1 MSYNREYKSSVFAM
15 LYEDKENLLDL
26 YNGVNGKSLAN
37 ADDITVNTLTD
48 KDGVESGIF
57 MKVKNDVSFIFDS
70 CLNLY
75 EHQSTANRNIP
86 LRMLLYVARLMYGM
100 TSRRELYREK
110 AIELPAPRFA
120 VFYNGT
126 ADVPARVELKLSD
139 QYEVKQDKPDLEL
152 KVTVYNINSDKGK
165 EILDKSRTLH
175 EYTEFTER
183 MRRALEGMR
192 TDEERREAMNKVID
206 QCVAEGILV
215 KLLTERRDEIMETS
229 IFQYDQEAHEW
240 ALYEDGYDEGIQQ
253 GMQQGIRQGMQQQ
266 ELKDA
271 ETISGYQ
278 NQIATMQTEMAIKQT
293 EMAAMQAEK
302 ATMQTKMAAM
312 QAELE
317 ALRARVNA

>member
-26 YNGVNGKSLAN
+26 YNGVNGRSLAN

-75 EHQSTANRNIP
+75 EHQSTVNSNIP
-86 LRMLLYVARLMYGM
+86 LRMLLYVARLMYSM
-100 TSRRELYREK
+100 ISRKELYREK
-110 AIELPAPRFA
+110 AIGLPAPRFA

-126 ADVPARVELKLSD
+126 AKMPAKAELKLSD

-175 EYTEFTER
+175 EYTEFVER
-183 MRRALEGMR
+183 IRKALEGMR

-206 QCVAEGILV
+206 QCMADGILV

-240 ALYEDGYDEGIQQ
+240 ALHEDGYDKGIQQ
-253 GMQQGIRQGMQQQ
+253 GIQQGMQQQ

-278 NQIATMQTEMAIKQT
+278 DQI
-293 EMAAMQAEK
+293 

>member
-26 YNGVNGKSLAN
+26 YNGVNGKSLTN

-70 CLNLY
+70 YLNLY
-75 EHQSTANRNIP
+75 EHQSTVNSNIP
-86 LRMLLYVARLMYGM
+86 LRMLLYVARLMYSM
-100 TSRRELYREK
+100 ISRKELYREK
-110 AIELPAPRFA
+110 AIGLPAPRFA

-126 ADVPARVELKLSD
+126 AKMPAKAELKLSD
-139 QYEVKQDKPDLEL
+139 QYEVRQDKPDLEL

-165 EILDKSRTLH
+165 DVLNKSRTLY
-175 EYTEFTER
+175 EYTEFVER
-183 MRRALEGMR
+183 TRKALEGKR

-206 QCVAEGILV
+206 QCIADGILE

-240 ALYEDGYDEGIQQ
+240 ALHEDGYDEGIQ
-253 GMQQGIRQGMQQQ
+253 RQKL
-266 ELKDA
+266 EDA

-278 NQIATMQTEMAIKQT
+278 DQIATMQNE
-293 EMAAMQAEK
+293 
-302 ATMQTKMAAM
+302 MAAM

>member
-26 YNGVNGKSLAN
+26 YNGVNGKSLTN

-75 EHQSTANRNIP
+75 EHQSTVNSNIP
-86 LRMLLYVARLMYGM
+86 LRMLLYVARLMYSM
-100 TSRRELYREK
+100 ISRKELYREK
-110 AIELPAPRFA
+110 AIGLPAPRFA

-126 ADVPARVELKLSD
+126 AKMPAKAELKLSD
-139 QYEVKQDKPDLEL
+139 QYEVRQDNPDLEL

-165 EILDKSRTLH
+165 DVLNKSRTLY
-175 EYTEFTER
+175 EYTEFVER
-183 MRRALEGMR
+183 TRKALEGKR
-192 TDEERREAMNKVID
+192 TDEERREAMNRVID
-206 QCVAEGILV
+206 QCMADGILV

-240 ALYEDGYDEGIQQ
+240 ALHEDGYDEGIQQ
-253 GMQQGIRQGMQQQ
+253 GIQRQKL
-266 ELKDA
+266 EDA

-278 NQIATMQTEMAIKQT
+278 DQIATMQE
-293 EMAAMQAEK
+293 E
-302 ATMQTKMAAM
+302 MAAM

-317 ALRARVNA
+317 SLRAGVNA

>member
-26 YNGVNGKSLAN
+26 YNGVNGKSLTN

-70 CLNLY
+70 YLNLY
-75 EHQSTANRNIP
+75 EHQSTVNSNIP
-86 LRMLLYVARLMYGM
+86 LRMLLYVARLMYSM
-100 TSRRELYREK
+100 ISRKELYREK
-110 AIELPAPRFA
+110 AIGLPAPRFA

-126 ADVPARVELKLSD
+126 AKMPAKAELKLSD
-139 QYEVKQDKPDLEL
+139 QYEVRQDKPDLEL

-165 EILDKSRTLH
+165 DVLNKSRTLY
-175 EYTEFTER
+175 EYTEFVER
-183 MRRALEGMR
+183 TRKALEGRR
-192 TDEERREAMNKVID
+192 TDEERREAMNRVID
-206 QCVAEGILV
+206 QCIADGILV

-229 IFQYDQEAHEW
+229 IFQYDQEAPEW
-240 ALYEDGYDEGIQQ
+240 ALHEDGYDEGIQ
-253 GMQQGIRQGMQQQ
+253 RQKL
-266 ELKDA
+266 EDA

-278 NQIATMQTEMAIKQT
+278 DQIATMQNE
-293 EMAAMQAEK
+293 
-302 ATMQTKMAAM
+302 MAAM

>member
-26 YNGVNGKSLAN
+26 YNGVNGKSLTN

-70 CLNLY
+70 YLNLY
-75 EHQSTANRNIP
+75 EHQSTVNSNIP
-86 LRMLLYVARLMYGM
+86 LRMLLYVARLMYSM
-100 TSRRELYREK
+100 ISRKELYREK
-110 AIELPAPRFA
+110 AIGLPAPRFA

-126 ADVPARVELKLSD
+126 AKMPAKAELKLSD
-139 QYEVKQDKPDLEL
+139 QYEVRQDKPDLEL

-165 EILDKSRTLH
+165 DVLNKSRTLY
-175 EYTEFTER
+175 EYTEFVER
-183 MRRALEGMR
+183 TRKALEGKG
-192 TDEERREAMNKVID
+192 TDEERREAMNRVID
-206 QCVAEGILV
+206 QCMADGILV

-240 ALYEDGYDEGIQQ
+240 ALHEDGYDEGIQ
-253 GMQQGIRQGMQQQ
+253 RQKL
-266 ELKDA
+266 EDA

-278 NQIATMQTEMAIKQT
+278 DQIATMQTEVAT
-293 EMAAMQAEK
+293 MQMEK

-317 ALRARVNA
+317 SLRARVDA